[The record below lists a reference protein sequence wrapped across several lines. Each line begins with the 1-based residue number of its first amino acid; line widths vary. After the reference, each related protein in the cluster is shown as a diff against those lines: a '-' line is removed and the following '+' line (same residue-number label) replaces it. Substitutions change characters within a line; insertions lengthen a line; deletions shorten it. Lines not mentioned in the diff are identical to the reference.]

1 MLAGLFTAGL
11 ALVDAGVAGAV
22 GALAQGEAQE
32 ATSDGTLPYR
42 ILAISMA
49 GLSAILGTLTYWY
62 WKATTPPARRG
73 YLPPAPAVE
82 FPQPYDQDA
91 DSVEL

>member
-1 MLAGLFTAGL
+1 
-11 ALVDAGVAGAV
+11 
-22 GALAQGEAQE
+22 
-32 ATSDGTLPYR
+32 
-42 ILAISMA
+42 MA

-62 WKATTPPARRG
+62 WKATTLPARRG